1 MASDKEP
8 KPKGEGASPSVP
20 MRELAQKLARDSGTD
35 TRAEVADAIG
45 ATIDLPGLSAQERAV
60 AADIIKALASDLER
74 TVRAGLARAVAV
86 SPNLDPGVAKRLAGD
101 DAAVAEPILR
111 DSTVLTD
118 ADLSEIV
125 RSGDEHKQLAI
136 AGRAIISEVLA
147 GELVEHGSEPVVVSV
162 VSNPGAALDEPTLG
176 RAVDRF
182 GDSERLQEPLVHR
195 AELPVAIAERMV
207 SLVSDK
213 LREELVS
220 RHALPDDVATDL
232 ILETRER
239 ATLALGS
246 TATRVEDL
254 VTELHRNGRLTGSI
268 MTRAACTG
276 DIGFLEAALAR
287 RAGVETRNARQ
298 LIHDPGKRG
307 FDALIGKADLPPR
320 DRVVLRCAVDVV
332 RETEMGDQPGDRE
345 RFGRTVIERVLTTF
359 DADQEGIAPDDAEY
373 LIHRLEAYMQS
384 GA

>member
-1 MASDKEP
+1 MASKKEP
-8 KPKGEGASPSVP
+8 ESQGEGTSPRVP
-20 MRELAQKLARDSGTD
+20 MRDLAQKLAADSGSENRTEI
-35 TRAEVADAIG
+35 AGAIG
-45 ATIDLPGLSAQERAV
+45 ATLDLPGLSAQERAV

-74 TVRAGLARAVAV
+74 TVRAGLARAVAE
-86 SPNLDPGVAKRLAGD
+86 SPNLDPSVAKRLAVD
-101 DAAVAEPILR
+101 DVAVAEPILK
-111 DSTVLTD
+111 DSTVLSD
-118 ADLSEIV
+118 ADLAEIV
-125 RSGDEHKQLAI
+125 REGDEQKQLAI
-136 AGRAIISEVLA
+136 AGRALISEALA

-162 VSNPGAALDEPTLG
+162 VANPGAVLDEPTLG

-182 GDSERLQEPLVHR
+182 GESERLHEPLLHR
-195 AELPVAIAERMV
+195 SELPVAIAERMV

-213 LREELVS
+213 LREELVT

-239 ATLALGS
+239 ATLALGG
-246 TATRVEDL
+246 TGTRVEEL

-320 DRVVLRCAVDVV
+320 DRVVLRCAIDVV

-359 DADQEGIAPDDAEY
+359 DADQEGVAPDDADY
-373 LIHRLEAYMQS
+373 LIHRLESYMQA